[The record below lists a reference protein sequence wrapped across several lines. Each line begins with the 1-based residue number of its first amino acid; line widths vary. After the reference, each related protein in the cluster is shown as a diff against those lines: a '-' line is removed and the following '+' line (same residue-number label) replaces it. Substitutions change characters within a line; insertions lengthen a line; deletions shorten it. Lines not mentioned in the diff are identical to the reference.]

1 MILLTVIFLFGA
13 FYLLNS
19 YIFNY
24 WKRRNI
30 PQADGQKILVGNAAT
45 MFLRKECLGEFF
57 QTFYNKYKHH
67 KFIGVYLSYR
77 PVLIIN
83 DPELIQDIMIKNF
96 TSFHDRPV
104 PINEEADPLTKN
116 LFFIK
121 GQKWRDLRV
130 KMSPTFTSGKL
141 KMMFSIMSD
150 CGKVLQDYID
160 RNLQENKNI
169 FEFRDL
175 LARFTTNIIS
185 SVAFGI
191 ENDCIN
197 ERDNIFRK
205 MGMKIFDQGLV
216 QGMKNVIGLLTP
228 AFFVRLNISL
238 FHRDIYDFIVS
249 LIHQTIDYREK
260 NNFHRNDFMQ
270 LLIELKNQG
279 YISVDKNSND
289 EDEIEWK
296 FEPSNGHETK
306 KLTIEDI
313 AAQVFVFFAAGTSE
327 MFDNSS
333 F

>member
-1 MILLTVIFLFGA
+1 MILLTLIFLFGA
-13 FYLLNS
+13 FYLLNI

-30 PQADGQKILVGNAAT
+30 PQAEGQKPLVGDASS
-45 MFLRKECLGEFF
+45 MFLRIECLGEFF

-67 KFIGVYLSYR
+67 KFIGAYLSYR
-77 PVLIIN
+77 PVLIVN

-116 LFFIK
+116 LFFVK

-141 KMMFSIMSD
+141 KLMFSIITD
-150 CGKVLQDYID
+150 CGKVLQDYIEK
-160 RNLQENKNI
+160 NLQKNKNI

-191 ENDCIN
+191 DNDCIN
-197 ERDNIFRK
+197 EPENIFRK
-205 MGMKIFDQGLV
+205 MGMKIFDQGIV

-228 AFFVRLNISL
+228 AFFVRLNIAF

-249 LIHQTIDYREK
+249 LVHQTIEFREK

-289 EDEIEWK
+289 EDEDEWK
-296 FEPSNGHETK
+296 FKDNNENETK

-313 AAQVFVFFAAGTSE
+313 AAQVFVFFAAGR
-327 MFDNSS
+327 
-333 F
+333 